1 MNEVRLNLRDLNQD
15 ICAICPAD
23 FAERVLA
30 ALSADP
36 ATLDELGAALER
48 FMKPDREGFF
58 SRFRTG
64 FDDSLNGPP
73 VIVIDLAARLVVAD
87 ASCDGA
93 KHTGSVHYFDEEC
106 CSNVNVRFHLADEW
120 RFSTDISAW
129 RSLAGTIREER
140 ADRYALDVRSVLYGK
155 PLLDFLA
162 AQCFEIFPRREQI
175 AQAARSRRG
184 AVKKESNSMAR
195 GDRRSATESGIT
207 PDGSLISEE
216 DVSMDTRSSA
226 EIWPGR
232 SRYMSVFY
240 DTIKEIH
247 ARWLMSPRED
257 LRGQCP
263 REVLLAEHEHRM
275 FDMQHRCDQWSVMQ
289 VCPRGVD
296 ESSHAFRLGGF
307 GTHELVLYYDLL
319 RELLWSCWERLMEM
333 AESPSRAKQP
343 VALARGDFLLMEVPR
358 LETVR
363 ENWLDS
369 PNPEFD
375 GQTPRWI
382 IYQER
387 LRIPYAVSG
396 AAAMI
401 DPDCPCC
408 QMLADLPGP
417 MFWHLDAS
425 GMDYDFPFDI
435 YHRTREEW
443 EAEQSEDDCFMYPP
457 FALAEK
463 SDQENSLGLI
473 DPTSVWSRSFSA
485 VRADDVPMSI
495 RIFGLGGHL
504 AELIVDLR
512 EQEGARDFVDRVNR
526 DFGNLREVLGV
537 TGDNSLST
545 LVEPTILRFS
555 ETLQDLSDSYPDL
568 ETKCSDL
575 VRQLQSLLDPPSTT
589 Y

>member
-1 MNEVRLNLRDLNQD
+1 MNEVRLNVRDFD
-15 ICAICPAD
+15 HDTCAICSLD
-23 FAERVLA
+23 FAERVIA

-36 ATLDELGAALER
+36 ATLEELGAALER
-48 FMKPDREGFF
+48 FIEPDHEGFF
-58 SRFRTG
+58 SKFRTG
-64 FDDSLNGPP
+64 LDDSSNGPA
-73 VIVIDLAARLVVAD
+73 VIVIDLAARIVVAD
-87 ASCDGA
+87 ASCYGA
-93 KHTGSVHYFDEEC
+93 KHTGSVRYLDEEC

-120 RFSTDISAW
+120 KFSNDISAW
-129 RSLAGTIREER
+129 RSLAGRIREER
-140 ADRYALDVRSVLYGK
+140 ADWHTHDVRSVLYGK

-162 AQCFEIFPRREQI
+162 EQCFEIFPRREQI
-175 AQAARSRRG
+175 AQAARSRQATVKQESSSAARNDRLSAAGG
-184 AVKKESNSMAR
+184 ANAPAEPLV
-195 GDRRSATESGIT
+195 
-207 PDGSLISEE
+207 SEE
-216 DVSMDTRSSA
+216 GDVSSDTGSSP

-232 SRYMSVFY
+232 ARYMSVFY

-257 LRGQCP
+257 LRGHCP

-275 FDMQHRCDQWSVMQ
+275 FDMQHRCDQWSMMRK
-289 VCPRGVD
+289 CPRGVD
-296 ESSHAFRLGGF
+296 ETSHAFRLGGF
-307 GTHELVLYYDLL
+307 GTHELVMYYDLL

-343 VALARGDFLLMEVPR
+343 VSLTRGDFLSLEVPR

-425 GMDYDFPFDI
+425 GMDYEFPFDI

-443 EAEQSEDDCFMYPP
+443 EANQSDDDSMYPP
-457 FALAEK
+457 FALT
-463 SDQENSLGLI
+463 ENTDRENGLGMI

-485 VRADDVPMSI
+485 AGTGDAPLSI
-495 RIFGLGGHL
+495 RVFGLGGHL

-512 EQEGARDFVDRVNR
+512 EQDDARGFVDRVNR

-537 TGDNSLST
+537 TGDNSMST

-555 ETLQDLSDSYPDL
+555 ETLQDLSESYPEL
-568 ETKCSDL
+568 EPKCSDL
-575 VRQLQSLLDPPSTT
+575 VRQLQSLLDLR
-589 Y
+589 